1 MSTEGTHFRL
11 LPSLFVMPKSGI
23 ISGRVK
29 GNIILKGCHLQ
40 ILSLVLF
47 CGSIAGLPAVSM
59 GVNMRLAKGRESISN
74 TNENRNEENEFKG
87 LIECSQLS
95 FSYEKGAEIL
105 KDITFSTMEGEAVGI
120 VGANGAGKST
130 LLRILVGLETAF
142 GGEVLID
149 RIPVKRD
156 TLAAVRAHAG
166 YLFQDS
172 DNQLFT
178 QSVYQDVAFA
188 PRNYGLGEEE
198 VDKRVMDALHT
209 MGITHLKDK
218 QIYKMSGGEKKMA
231 SIATLLSMTPDILLF
246 DEPSIAL
253 DPSNRRT
260 LINVLNRLELTKLI
274 ASHDLDLILETCSRV
289 VLISEGQIVKE
300 GPAVDILK
308 DRGLLE
314 ANHLELPLCMQGY
327 IPFEKKRQ

>member
-1 MSTEGTHFRL
+1 MW
-11 LPSLFVMPKSGI
+11 
-23 ISGRVK
+23 
-29 GNIILKGCHLQ
+29 
-40 ILSLVLF
+40 
-47 CGSIAGLPAVSM
+47 
-59 GVNMRLAKGRESISN
+59 LAKGKESVKN
-74 TNENRNEENEFKG
+74 VKENINQESGCKG
-87 LIECSQLS
+87 IIECTNLS
-95 FSYEKGAEIL
+95 FSYERGAEIL
-105 KDITFSTMEGEAVGI
+105 KDITFSTKERDAVGI

-130 LLRILVGLETAF
+130 LLRILVGLETSYRGA
-142 GGEVLID
+142 VSVD
-149 RIPVKRD
+149 KIPVNRD
-156 TLAAVRAHAG
+156 TLGTVRAHAG

-188 PRNYGLGEEE
+188 PRNYGLKEEE
-198 VDKRVMDALHT
+198 VDKRVMEALNT
-209 MGITHLKDK
+209 MGISHLRDK

-260 LINVLNRLELTKLI
+260 LIKVLNKLDLTKLI

-289 VLISEGQIVKE
+289 ILLSEGRIIKE
-300 GPAVDILK
+300 GPAEEILK
-308 DRGLLE
+308 DKELLE

-327 IPFEKKRQ
+327 IPYGSK

>member
-1 MSTEGTHFRL
+1 MWRT
-11 LPSLFVMPKSGI
+11 
-23 ISGRVK
+23 K
-29 GNIILKGCHLQ
+29 GKD
-40 ILSLVLF
+40 
-47 CGSIAGLPAVSM
+47 
-59 GVNMRLAKGRESISN
+59 SN
-74 TNENRNEENEFKG
+74 KQMKDNLTKDTKDRG
-87 LIECSQLS
+87 LIECSDLS
-95 FSYEKGAEIL
+95 FSYESGTQIL
-105 KDITFSTMEGEAVGI
+105 KDITFSTKEGEAVGI

-130 LLRILVGLETAF
+130 ILRILVGLETAYK
-142 GGEVLID
+142 GEVLID
-149 RIPVKRD
+149 KITVKRD

-178 QSVYQDVAFA
+178 QSVYQDIAFA
-188 PRNYGLGEEE
+188 PRNYGLEEKE
-198 VDKRVMDALHT
+198 VDKRVMEALET

-260 LINVLNRLELTKLI
+260 LINVLNRLKLTKLI

-289 VLISEGQIVKE
+289 ILISEGRIVKD
-300 GPAVDILK
+300 GPAEDILK
-308 DRGLLE
+308 DKAVLE

-327 IPFEKKRQ
+327 IPYKDAIDKGSK